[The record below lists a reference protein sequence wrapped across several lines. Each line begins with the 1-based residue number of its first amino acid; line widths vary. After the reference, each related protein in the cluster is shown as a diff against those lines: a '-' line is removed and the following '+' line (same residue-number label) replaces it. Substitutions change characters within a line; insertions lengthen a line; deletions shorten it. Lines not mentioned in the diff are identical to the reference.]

1 MKKTIEELTRANVR
15 ALVPYSCARD
25 EYKGKAATVF
35 LDANENPYNAPY
47 DRYPDPL
54 QTELKAVIAQVK
66 QGVGPENIFLGNGSD
81 EAIDLLFRAF
91 CEPRQDNVVAIE
103 PTYGMYRVAAEINDV
118 EYRSVLL
125 DEGFRLNASRL
136 LAAADGRTKLVF
148 LCSPNNPSGNS
159 LDRGE
164 IMQVI
169 DRFPGLVVL
178 DEAYIDFSAQESFTK
193 VLAGCPNL
201 VVLQT
206 FSKAWAS
213 AGVRLGMAF
222 ASAEVIGTFNKIKY
236 PYNVNR
242 LTQEYALGLLRRR
255 QDDVKGWVEILLRE
269 RGRVMDLFAKL
280 PVVREIYPTDA
291 NFFLAKMTDAAAIY
305 RYLVE
310 AGIIVRNRSG
320 VALCADCLRVTVGT
334 PEEDDILL
342 EALRNYT
349 ER

>member
-1 MKKTIEELTRANVR
+1 MGAFRFAPLTLAPGASARYILLLGVEE
-15 ALVPYSCARD
+15 
-25 EYKGKAATVF
+25 
-35 LDANENPYNAPY
+35 
-47 DRYPDPL
+47 
-54 QTELKAVIAQVK
+54 
-66 QGVGPENIFLGNGSD
+66 SD

-125 DEGFRLNASRL
+125 GEGFRLNASRL

-148 LCSPNNPSGNS
+148 LCSPNNPNGNS

-242 LTQEYALGLLRRR
+242 LTQEYALELLRRR
-255 QDDVKGWVEILLRE
+255 RDDVKGWVEILLRE